1 MSLIEKYKEELSI
14 NGRAENSIETIGY
27 VLNDAKKF
35 KNLKLWN
42 KQDVNKYILSLK
54 ERNKP
59 ATVELKKVLIRSF
72 FEWSGKGD
80 IVSHLKSKKVKNI
93 LKREDLLTIDEINL
107 LIETTASPR
116 YKALIAFLFESGA
129 RISEALAVKV
139 SDIQETDKGMIISV
153 PQTKTDNQ
161 PRRALF
167 LFSAQYIRNLIT
179 YSTLSKDDLLFPIT
193 RDGAQKAFIKI
204 GKKAGIKKNV
214 SPHKFRH
221 AQATEMVLRGY
232 QETLIRKKLGWS
244 PTSDMIARY
253 QNIIDD
259 DVIDATFEKAGN
271 LPVSAIKRPEITEAK
286 EFNLIDASTRL
297 MQISDENEELKT
309 RISLMEELLDNQKTD
324 MVSLIEDVISKREY
338 DNEPEN
344 LFDKYETE
352 QERALEEAIHTHE
365 TEQEEAEEAKKL
377 KSK

>member
-35 KNLKLWN
+35 KNLKLWD

-139 SDIQETDKGMIISV
+139 SDVQETDKGMIISV

-179 YSTLSKDDLLFPIT
+179 YSTLSEDDLLFPIT

-204 GKKAGIKKNV
+204 GKKARIKKNV

-221 AQATEMVLRGY
+221 AQATEMVIRGY

-253 QNIIDD
+253 QHIIDD
-259 DVIDATFEKAGN
+259 DVIDATLEKAGN
-271 LPVSAIKRPEITEAK
+271 VPVTAIKRPELKEAEK
-286 EFNLIDASTRL
+286 ISIVDTSMKVSQL
-297 MQISDENEELKT
+297 SDENEELKT
-309 RISLMEELLDNQKTD
+309 RINLMEELLNNQKTD
-324 MVSLIEDVISKREY
+324 LKSLIEEVISKREY

-344 LFDKYETE
+344 IVL
-352 QERALEEAIHTHE
+352 RLEE
-365 TEQEEAEEAKKL
+365 EQEEAKQEAIHAHEEGYYD
-377 KSK
+377 